1 MLIDA
6 TVYPANSTYVTNIV
20 NMTKTILNMADT
32 NCAHLQCPLYHSQ
45 TVPPALLKHQRTLED
60 SLVAGGCD
68 VMSRVSLHFDKSQ
81 ARASDTRMAVQLCL
95 AVTSNSFATNRWKEN
110 SVFQKCSIGPVP
122 LIRVSDMIGFD
133 SEIRLGA
140 SARAEQTLDSAY
152 YSLSF
157 FGPPI
162 IIDDDNFA
170 RTLLSKSLFNI
181 VSSKRLPNMSTKE
194 GSALPCPYH

>member
-68 VMSRVSLHFDKSQ
+68 VMSRVSLHFDKSHGSCVRHSHGS
-81 ARASDTRMAVQLCL
+81 ATLPGSD
-95 AVTSNSFATNRWKEN
+95 
-110 SVFQKCSIGPVP
+110 FQQFRNESLEGEFCFPEM
-122 LIRVSDMIGFD
+122 LNWT
-133 SEIRLGA
+133 GA
-140 SARAEQTLDSAY
+140 SHSRQWHDRVWFGDSLG
-152 YSLSF
+152 SLCPSRTDSGLCILF
-157 FGPPI
+157 FI
-162 IIDDDNFA
+162 F
-170 RTLLSKSLFNI
+170 FW
-181 VSSKRLPNMSTKE
+181 ST
-194 GSALPCPYH
+194 SYRWW

>member
-1 MLIDA
+1 MLDW
-6 TVYPANSTYVTNIV
+6 T
-20 NMTKTILNMADT
+20 
-32 NCAHLQCPLYHSQ
+32 
-45 TVPPALLKHQRTLED
+45 
-60 SLVAGGCD
+60 
-68 VMSRVSLHFDKSQ
+68 
-81 ARASDTRMAVQLCL
+81 
-95 AVTSNSFATNRWKEN
+95 
-110 SVFQKCSIGPVP
+110 VP

-162 IIDDDNFA
+162 IDDDNFA

-194 GSALPCPYH
+194 GECPAMPISLTPTFKVWSWLRRTVFSCWMPSQTGQTVNRNRSKVWERDSGLCPKLTVVITK